1 MGALVHPSNVTGR
14 RGRLQAHFI
23 ANLIG
28 NPTGTTVAAAA
39 LIFGGVLQEMP
50 RLKFVLSHGGGTCPA
65 LAGRW
70 EHAWRMGLVEDRSIA
85 SPPRA
90 SA

>member
-1 MGALVHPSNVTGR
+1 MGALVHSSNVTGR
-14 RGRLQAHFI
+14 RGRLQAHFM

-70 EHAWRMGLVEDRSIA
+70 EHAWRMGLSRTD
-85 SPPRA
+85 
-90 SA
+90 